1 MAASLAH
8 RWAFQKSRCFPAA
21 ALLPRCRSASAS
33 TATAGGSAGSETKP
47 RHLRGVRHV
56 LAVAS
61 GKGGVG
67 KSSIS
72 VNLAYLLARGGY
84 RVGLLDADIY
94 GPSLPELL
102 PLEAKGVF
110 ASKSGAMQPLMYE
123 GVKLMSMGYVRPGEH
138 AAIRGP
144 LVSAMVQQLL
154 TQTEWGE
161 LDYLVIDMPPG
172 TGDIHLTV
180 AQTAQVSAAIVVS
193 TAHRLS
199 LADVEKG
206 IAMFNKVNIPTIAVA
221 ENMSTFVCGSCNT
234 EHALFDRPGSAR
246 RIVEQFGVPAYV
258 QLPLDPVLSGGH
270 GQQPFVLD
278 AAHSGRP
285 LCKKLEALA
294 EVAVRELDALG
305 IVQRSLAMA
314 QPGTDGQPRL
324 ELKRTA
330 ADGKEDIVLLPARA
344 VRLACRSAT
353 MIDEF
358 TGERL
363 FREEDIAKDVWAK
376 KIWPAGSYAVNID
389 WSDGHNSL
397 MPFSTLDTVK
407 EDGTIL

>member
-1 MAASLAH
+1 MATSLAH
-8 RWAFQKSRCFPAA
+8 RWAFQTGRCLNAS
-21 ALLPRCRSASAS
+21 ALLPRCRSASSS
-33 TATAGGSAGSETKP
+33 TATAGETKP
-47 RHLRGVRHV
+47 RHLRGVRHI

-72 VNLAYLLARGGY
+72 VNLAYLLARGGH

-102 PLEAKGVF
+102 PLEAKGVY
-110 ASKSGAMQPLMYE
+110 ASPSGAMQPLVYE

-180 AQTAQVSAAIVVS
+180 AQTAQVNAAIVVS
-193 TAHRLS
+193 TPQRLA

-206 IAMFNKVNIPTIAVA
+206 ITMFNKVSIPTIAVA
-221 ENMSTFVCGSCNT
+221 ENMSTFVCGSCGT
-234 EHALFDRPGSAR
+234 EHALFDSPGSTR
-246 RIVEQFGVPAYV
+246 RILEQFGIPAFV
-258 QLPLDPVLSGGH
+258 QLPLDPVLSGGQ
-270 GQQPFVLD
+270 GQQPFVRD

-285 LCKKLEALA
+285 LCRKLESLA
-294 EVAVRELDALG
+294 EAAVRELDALG
-305 IVQRSLAMA
+305 VVQRSLAMS
-314 QPGTDGQPRL
+314 QPGTEGQPML
-324 ELKRTA
+324 ELKHTA
-330 ADGKEDIVLLPARA
+330 ADGKEDTILLPARA
-344 VRLACRSAT
+344 VRLGCRSAT

-358 TGERL
+358 TGESL
-363 FREEDIAKDVWAK
+363 FREEDISKDVWAK
-376 KIWPAGSYAVNID
+376 KIWPAGSYAVHID
-389 WSDGHNSL
+389 WSDGHSSL
-397 MPFSTLDTVK
+397 MPFSTL
-407 EDGTIL
+407 EEIANAAL